1 MIYLDTSVA
10 LAGLLAEDRQPPE
23 SLWTHPLVSSR
34 LLEYE
39 LWTRL
44 HAWRMG
50 DTHGDAARI
59 LLAKLALVELA
70 PPILA
75 RALEPFPMAVRT
87 LDAMHLAAMEFLRR
101 NGQNI
106 ALASYDA
113 RLNEVAARMGFDL
126 FDLNFEDAD
135 ALE

>member
-10 LAGLLAEDRQPPE
+10 LAKLLAEDRQPPD
-23 SLWTHPLVSSR
+23 SLWTQPLVSSR

-44 HAWRMG
+44 HAWRLG
-50 DTHGDAARI
+50 GSHGDAVRA

-87 LDAMHLAAMEFLRR
+87 LDAMHLAAMEYLRH
-101 NGQNI
+101 NGQNVV
-106 ALASYDA
+106 LASYDA
-113 RLNEVAARMGFDL
+113 RLNEVAVKMGFDL
-126 FDLNFEDAD
+126 FDQEQAI
-135 ALE
+135 